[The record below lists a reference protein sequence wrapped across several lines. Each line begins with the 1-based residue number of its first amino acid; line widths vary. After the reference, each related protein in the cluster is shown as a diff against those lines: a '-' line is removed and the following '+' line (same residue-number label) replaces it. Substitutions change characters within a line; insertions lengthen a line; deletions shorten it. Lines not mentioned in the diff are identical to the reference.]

1 MSPQLAAKV
10 RRQASE
16 LRAILLSFGK
26 VESIFFRG
34 VGPGGYD
41 IYGVKFANG
50 SADFRL
56 LMDADG
62 KVEDVLFQP
71 NGNDKPGGVVA
82 CSAER
87 GLKSGD
93 TGAAIRILIAN
104 DTGADI
110 QLYNLDAKGDRAAH
124 GLIADHMS
132 TAIWTSVDSPWV
144 VADRSGQCL
153 EIVLPGLR
161 TRYHAVATSHVNGR
175 TRSTPLAGTED
186 MLRQYI
192 DGVSRGQPNYERMS
206 ADVAAQTRQALPFD
220 QAILTRLGALRAVSF
235 RGVTALGS
243 DIYMAHFANGSA
255 EWRISLA
262 KDGSITRIA
271 LGPQN

>member
-1 MSPQLAAKV
+1 MMLA
-10 RRQASE
+10 
-16 LRAILLSFGK
+16 FGK

-56 LMDADG
+56 LLNADG
-62 KVEDVLFQP
+62 KVDDVYFQP
-71 NGNDKPGGVVA
+71 NGNDKPGSIVD

-87 GLKSGD
+87 SLRSASA
-93 TGAAIRILIAN
+93 GAAIRILIAN

-110 QLYNLDAKGDRAAH
+110 QLYNLDASGNRAAH
-124 GLIADHMS
+124 GMVADGMS
-132 TAIWTSVDSPWV
+132 TAIWTSVDSPWIV
-144 VADRSGQCL
+144 TDRSGQCL
-153 EIVLPGLR
+153 EIVLPGQR
-161 TRYHAVATSHVNGR
+161 TRYHAVAASHITGPS
-175 TRSTPLAGTED
+175 RSTPLAGTED

-192 DGVSRGQPNYERMS
+192 DGLRAGQPDYGRMS
-206 ADVAAQTRQALPFD
+206 AEVAAQTRQQLPFD
-220 QAILTRLGALRAVSF
+220 QAILVKLGALRAVSF

-243 DIYMAHFANGSA
+243 DIYMAHFANGTA